1 MQVEIGN
8 CSGGNDYTTVE
19 ASWLNIMP
27 SDWKIKHDN
36 LPDDDEGYCNI
47 MMTIKKEELNKLE
60 RECIINLSVS
70 DDTGETLL
78 VTFFT
83 CDDINIKE

>member
-8 CSGGNDYTTVE
+8 CSGGNDYIAIETT
-19 ASWLNIMP
+19 WLNIMGA
-27 SDWKIKHDN
+27 DWKDRYDN
-36 LPDDDEGYCNI
+36 RFKDYEGYCNVNMI
-47 MMTIKKEELNKLE
+47 IQEKDLDKLKKD
-60 RECIINLSVS
+60 CIIDLIILDN
-70 DDTGETLL
+70 TGETLL